1 MMPVSDP
8 LGHDAVDPPLIHSR
22 EFAMRMFGVLF
33 AMNLIDYVDRYVLNA
48 VLPEIQATFSMNDTQ
63 GGLLASYFL
72 ISYSAFSP
80 FVGWAGDRYRRTY
93 LLGIGVGIWSLA
105 TVGTA
110 FADSANHVGLA
121 RAFLGIGE
129 ATYGVLAPALLADV
143 FARGARSRVMSFF
156 TLAIPLGGALGLI
169 IGGLIGKHGGGWIPG
184 MEGWRVAFLISGIP
198 GLIAAIVA
206 FFLPEPVRGA
216 SEGVDPAKL
225 KAAER
230 QGASGADYRDLLV
243 NSSYTYSVF
252 GMAMFTF
259 AIGALGLWA
268 PSFLTDVKGFE
279 KVKATSTLA
288 GITAISS
295 ILGMSVGGWLG
306 DKLGKKN
313 PKWLFWIPGTAMFAA
328 IPFLILAL
336 LSKSEPVTLGSL
348 FIAEMFL
355 FMNIGPCNAVIA
367 NVIPPTLRSAAF
379 AISLFSIHFLGDV
392 WSNPL
397 VGYFSDTFGDPE
409 FMKTS
414 LGGMLESIGATP
426 TPSPDGKSFRNLTAG
441 LLITVPA
448 VFLSG
453 TVLFAGA
460 RHIPRE
466 MALMLARLKATKVRP
481 EDAATA
487 PNQG

>member
-1 MMPVSDP
+1 MMPTP
-8 LGHDAVDPPLIHSR
+8 ETPGPDAVDPPQIYSR
-22 EFAMRMFGVLF
+22 EFALRMFGVLF

-48 VLPEIQATFSMNDTQ
+48 VLPEIQSTFSMNDTQ
-63 GGLLASYFL
+63 GGLLATYFL

-80 FVGWAGDRYRRTY
+80 FVGWAGDRFRRTY
-93 LLGIGVGIWSLA
+93 LLALGVGIWSLA

-110 FADSANHVGLA
+110 FADSASHVALA

-143 FARGARSRVMSFF
+143 FARGSRARVMSFF
-156 TLAIPLGGALGLI
+156 TLAIPLGGA
-169 IGGLIGKHGGGWIPG
+169 IGMAFGGYIAKHGGGWIPG

-198 GLIAAIVA
+198 GLIAA
-206 FFLPEPVRGA
+206 FLALFMPEPIRGA
-216 SEGVDPAKL
+216 SEGVDTAKL

-230 QGASGADYRDLLV
+230 KGASGADYRDLLV

-268 PSFLTDVKGFE
+268 ASFLTEVKGFE
-279 KVKATSTLA
+279 KVRATSTL
-288 GITAISS
+288 GLITATSS
-295 ILGMSVGGWLG
+295 ILGMTIGGWLG

-336 LSKSEPVTLGSL
+336 LAKSEPVTLGSL

-392 WSNPL
+392 WSNPM
-397 VGYFSDTFGDPE
+397 VGIFSDMFGDPE
-409 FMKTS
+409 LMKTPI
-414 LGGMLESIGATP
+414 GGLLESIGATP
-426 TPSPDGKSFRNLTAG
+426 TPSPNGKGFRNLTAG

-453 TVLFAGA
+453 VVLFAGA
-460 RHIPRE
+460 RHVPRE
-466 MALMLARLKATKVRP
+466 MALMLARLKATKVSEP
-481 EDAATA
+481 EKA
-487 PNQG
+487 

>member
-1 MMPVSDP
+1 MMPSSDM
-8 LGHDAVDPPLIHSR
+8 LGPEAVDPPTLYSR
-22 EFAMRMFGVLF
+22 GFAYRMFGVLF

-48 VLPEIQATFSMNDTQ
+48 VLPEIQTTFKMNDTQ
-63 GGLLASYFL
+63 GGLLATYFL

-93 LLGIGVGIWSLA
+93 LLALGVGIWSLA

-110 FADSANHVGLA
+110 FADTAGHVAIA

-129 ATYGVLAPALLADV
+129 ATYGVLAPVLLADV

-156 TLAIPLGGALGLI
+156 TLAIPLGGA
-169 IGGLIGKHGGGWIPG
+169 IGMAMGGYIAKHGGDWISG
-184 MEGWRVAFLISGIP
+184 MEGWRVAFLVSGIP
-198 GLIAAIVA
+198 GLVAAFCA
-206 FFLPEPVRGA
+206 LFLPEPLRGA

-225 KAAER
+225 KAAEKT
-230 QGASGADYRDLLV
+230 GASGADYRDLMV
-243 NSSYTYSVF
+243 NSSYTYAVF

-268 PSFLTDVKGFE
+268 ATFLTEVKGFE
-279 KVKATSTLA
+279 KVRATTTLGLITATSSL
-288 GITAISS
+288 
-295 ILGMSVGGWLG
+295 LGMTLGGWLG

-313 PKWLFWIPGTAMFAA
+313 PKWLFWIPGAAMFAA
-328 IPFLILAL
+328 IPFLISAL
-336 LSKSEPVTLGSL
+336 LAKSEPITLGSL
-348 FIAEMFL
+348 FLAEMFL

-392 WSNPL
+392 WSNPM
-397 VGYFSDTFGDPE
+397 VGYFSDMCGDPE

-414 LGGMLESIGATP
+414 LGGLLESIGATP
-426 TPSPDGKSFRNLTAG
+426 TKSPDGKGFRNLTAG
-441 LLITVPA
+441 LLVTVPA

-453 TVLFAGA
+453 LVLFAGA
-460 RHIPRE
+460 RHVPRE
-466 MALMLARLKATKVRP
+466 MALMLARLKATKVDP
-481 EDAATA
+481 T
-487 PNQG
+487 QTS